1 MNKYEKWYQEIT
13 ARGQTR
19 VINEYTETHH
29 IQPVSLGGADTPENL
44 TRLTA
49 REHFICHWLLTK
61 ITTGEARHKMLNA
74 LRMMRAENPR
84 QQRYKTKITARVY
97 SKLKEEYSQLQSKR
111 FTGEGNGFYGK
122 THTPEARAKI
132 SAANSGRVQ
141 SEEEKQKQKTAMTV
155 KKRAQFSEEW
165 LEKLS
170 AAHRGENNNRYGV
183 EVSEETRKKI
193 GDKLRGRKQS
203 PETIAKKSAAL
214 TGTTREKKQCPHC
227 SQLIA
232 VNAYPRWH
240 GDNCRSKG

>member
-13 ARGQTR
+13 TRGQTR
-19 VINEYTETHH
+19 ILNEYTETHH

-97 SKLKEEYSQLQSKR
+97 AKLKTEYSQLQSQR
-111 FTGEGNGFYGK
+111 FSGERNGFYGK

-132 SAANSGRVQ
+132 SAANSGRTQ
-141 SEEEKQKQKTAMTV
+141 SEEEKQKQKEAMTGR
-155 KKRAQFSEEW
+155 KRAPFSEEW
-165 LEKLS
+165 REKMS

-203 PETIAKKSAAL
+203 PETIAKKSAAAR
-214 TGTTREKKQCPHC
+214 GTTREKKQCPHC
-227 SQLIA
+227 EQLIA